1 MTKAVAK
8 TLAAAM
14 SALTISSGV
23 STPMNAAEPNVQ
35 NASSAYVE
43 YESVP
48 ATTESESE
56 IGTAIACRYVKP
68 GEQITLAGAVATF
81 TDFAKIYEE
90 SDGKTVTFYG
100 DLPTGKW
107 YCTVNLDTEEVTNSI
122 NPTPVEI
129 EFTDY
134 ALGAPI
140 AANLGETEISGYI
153 IKANPDQSVTY
164 TAGPGTTHVFGENWS
179 AYILDYQRYE
189 DFKYA
194 EECDTMPDYADYSLV
209 TYGNDYWVIATANA
223 PEIISADKQPAADEI
238 DEITAK
244 ASSPVSLDA
253 ITDIRT
259 ESWILEFNDTI
270 SEDLID
276 QQTIYTLRG
285 ALKGKNF
292 ELKITDDGVLGYT
305 DELNWSSAIMP
316 SSYVTVRNDCVL
328 TMNGYSFII
337 DGESVIVTD
346 NTTCESR
353 TASID
358 NSLTDD
364 SVIITMTDGKHAKCI
379 AIDSRYIGII
389 WAAIA

>member
-23 STPMNAAEPNVQ
+23 SAPMNAAEPNVQ

-68 GEQITLAGAVATF
+68 GEQIMLAGAVATF

-90 SDGKTVTFYG
+90 SDDKIVTFYG

-107 YCTVNLDTEEVTNSI
+107 YCAVNLDTEEVTNSI

-140 AANLGETEISGYI
+140 AANLGETEISGYV

-164 TAGPGTTHVFGENWS
+164 TAGPGTTHVFGEDWS

-209 TYGNDYWVIATANA
+209 TYGDDHWIIATANA
-223 PEIISADKQPAADEI
+223 PEIISADEQPATVCEI
-238 DEITAK
+238 DEIAAK

-259 ESWILEFNDTI
+259 ESWMLRFNDSI
-270 SEDLID
+270 SEDLNGD
-276 QQTIYTLRG
+276 EVIYTLG
-285 ALKGKNF
+285 GNLKGADF
-292 ELKITDDGVLGYT
+292 ELKIMDDGVLGYT

-316 SSYVTVRNDCVL
+316 SDYVTVRNDCVL
-328 TMNGYSFII
+328 TMNGYSFRINNENII
-337 DGESVIVTD
+337 ITD
-346 NTTCESR
+346 NTTGESR
-353 TASID
+353 TVSID

-364 SVIITMTDGKHAKCI
+364 SVIITMTDSKHAKCI
-379 AIDSRYIGII
+379 AFDSRYIGII
-389 WAAIA
+389 WAIA